1 MTKFRRG
8 QEDQSLTQTK
18 GPSVVHSSETGLARG
33 VNNKVQLTEK
43 DNV

>member
-33 VNNKVQLTEK
+33 VNLQIERI
-43 DNV
+43 